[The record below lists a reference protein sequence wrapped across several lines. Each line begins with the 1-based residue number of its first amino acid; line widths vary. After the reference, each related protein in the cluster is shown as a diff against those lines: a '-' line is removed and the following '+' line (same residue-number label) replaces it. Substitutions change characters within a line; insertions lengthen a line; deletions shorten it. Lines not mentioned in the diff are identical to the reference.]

1 MFACANYELQL
12 LIESGI
18 RSIGTSVIFI
28 KFGMSLPLILL
39 ASSLSDNVA
48 DDRQPCK
55 RNKTQNE
62 IDCRD

>member
-1 MFACANYELQL
+1 MCACANYELQL

-18 RSIGTSVIFI
+18 RIIGTSVIFI
-28 KFGMSLPLILL
+28 KFGTSLPLILL

-48 DDRQPCK
+48 VNRQPCK